1 MQIRKWIRRIWVGMV
16 LLAVIATLCV
26 SGYTLVVLCKTRG
39 GYDGSFAADQYNT
52 TWRTEDGRVV
62 FHVGEDYHDPIRCYI
77 KTEEGTVEVILALSR
92 LATMIEIAYPE
103 AVEELAENEPFP
115 GFAVWRWTDWDKT
128 TLVVTV
134 EETKYLEPGE
144 ELIFYRYE

>member
-1 MQIRKWIRRIWVGMV
+1 MQIWKMIRRIWVGIV

-26 SGYTLVVLCKTRG
+26 SGYSLFVLCKTRG

-62 FHVGEDYHDPIRCYI
+62 FHVGEDYDDPILCYI
-77 KTEEGTVEVILALSR
+77 NTADGTVEVILRMSR
-92 LATMIEIAYPE
+92 LTTNISIAYPE
-103 AVEELAENEPFP
+103 DVQTQEENEPFP
-115 GFAVWRWTDWDKT
+115 GFATWRWTDWDKT

-144 ELIFYRYE
+144 ELVFYRDE